1 MKKEP
6 TGAEPDSHRYQAA
19 ERGSLIH
26 SIHKSGSDAIL
37 WVLLD
42 SKRGSISRDSR
53 TTNATVGKEHRD
65 RLSEPKPQL
74 LTKVE
79 SPNPL

>member
-6 TGAEPDSHRYQAA
+6 TGAEPDSHRQQKEVPSFIA
-19 ERGSLIH
+19 
-26 SIHKSGSDAIL
+26 SIKSGSDAIL

-42 SKRGSISRDSR
+42 SKRGSISRDSC
-53 TTNATVGKEHRD
+53 TTNATVGKEHKN